1 METKKSNRANLEKK
15 RSMFFQ
21 VGLLLALGLA
31 LVAFEWQVALHVSDV
46 KWEPVY
52 PADVIDVTVPQTFV
66 ETPPPPAPPQPSF
79 LLDIVD
85 NTVDIGDVPV
95 MIFNADDMGFSNIL
109 STAGFTPTI
118 IEEVDTDVIFSPV
131 EAPALFNGKPAEDAF
146 REYVG
151 QNLRYPQIA
160 IDNGVFGKVFVQFV
174 IDQKGNVIDLQVVRS
189 ADPLLDNE
197 ALRLIK
203 STSGMWSP
211 GKQREQPV
219 KVRYTFPITFRLQ

>member
-31 LVAFEWQVALHVSDV
+31 LVAFEWQVALHVSDM

-85 NTVDIGDVPV
+85 NTVDIGDVSV
-95 MIFNADDMGFSNIL
+95 TIANVDEWGYYSNIL
-109 STAGFTPTI
+109 TTAGLTPTI
-118 IEEVDTDVIFSPV
+118 IVEVPDDIIFSPV

-146 REYVG
+146 K
-151 QNLRYPQIA
+151 N
-160 IDNGVFGKVFVQFV
+160 
-174 IDQKGNVIDLQVVRS
+174 
-189 ADPLLDNE
+189 
-197 ALRLIK
+197 
-203 STSGMWSP
+203 MW
-211 GKQREQPV
+211 V
-219 KVRYTFPITFRLQ
+219 KT